1 MGVTQ
6 MKFLDTLTNFVANI
20 GVGTSKKAFDQFA
33 LKHIDDQTL
42 EAMYRGDFLSR
53 KVVDA
58 PVKDVFRVWRSWQ
71 AEKDRIASIEAAEKR
86 HKVRAKLALASIW
99 ARLYGGSI
107 MIIGTGGDASQP
119 LVSSSVG
126 RGGLKY
132 LTVLPRKIVQVPELD
147 MDPALPSFGAPL
159 VYRLNSQR
167 GHVDIHPSRVIRF
180 LGAPRPDIDTNTEGW
195 GDSILQVVNDALHNA
210 SLSQAGVSELVHEAK
225 TDIIKIK
232 NLGTLLSTDAGTK
245 VLLDRFRNA
254 LMLKSINNTLLLD
267 AEDEHS
273 RVQTSFSGLPE
284 VVRVFLEIVAAASDI
299 PVTRLLG
306 TSAKGLNATGE
317 GDARNYYDF
326 LDGWRDDNLAPAL
339 DILDPLLWQDE
350 IGAVPKDAYYE
361 FNPLWQMT
369 EKEKAELAK
378 SKAET
383 TRALSSLG
391 LIPEEPFARA
401 LVNQLIED
409 GTYPGLEAEMADLL
423 ASGADIVPEER
434 PDDDVRSARNGQTK
448 TRDAEGLGAPGDR
461 AADWRG
467 ARLSAHPEFAR
478 WLSDAVG
485 SQQRH

>member
-1 MGVTQ
+1 MR
-6 MKFLDTLTNFVANI
+6 FFDTLTNFVANI
-20 GVGTSKKAFDQFA
+20 GVGTSKKVFDQYA
-33 LKHIDDQTL
+33 LNALDDQTL

-58 PVKDVFRVWRSWQ
+58 PVNDIFRPWRSWQ
-71 AEKDRIASIEAAEKR
+71 AMPEQITAMEAAEKR
-86 HKVRAKLALASIW
+86 HQVRLKLALAAKW
-99 ARLYGGSI
+99 GRLYGGSVV
-107 MIIGTGGDASQP
+107 IIGTGGNASLP
-119 LVSSSVG
+119 LVPATVG
-126 RGGLKY
+126 KGGLRY
-132 LTVLPRKIVQVPELD
+132 LTVLPRKIVQVPELET
-147 MDPALPSFGAPL
+147 DPIQPNFATPKM
-159 VYRLNSQR
+159 YRLNGKHGQQ
-167 GHVDIHPSRVIRF
+167 VDIHPSRIIRF

-210 SLSQAGVSELVHEAK
+210 SLSMAGVSELVHEAK
-225 TDIIKIK
+225 VDIVKIK

-245 VLLDRFRNA
+245 LLLDRFRNSG
-254 LMLKSINNTLLLD
+254 MLKSINNTLLLD

-273 RVQTSFSGLPE
+273 RVQTAFTGLPD
-284 VVRVFLEIVAAASDI
+284 VIRVFLEVVAAASDI

-317 GDARNYYDF
+317 GDMRNYYDF
-326 LDGWRDDNLAPAL
+326 LDGWRKDNLAPVL

-350 IGAVPKDAYYE
+350 TGSVPKDAYYE

-434 PDDDVRSARNGQTK
+434 PDDDVRPARNGQTK
-448 TRDAEGLGAPGDR
+448 ARDEEGLGAPGDR